1 MESKLTHKLFQQQ
14 IGKITILQTKVRD
27 IKNNLIELKER
38 CSRLFKAQ
46 CFNPTASTGNTLLV
60 LHKSS

>member
-1 MESKLTHKLFQQQ
+1 MERKLTHKLFEQQ

-27 IKNNLIELKER
+27 IKNNLTELKEK
-38 CSRLFKAQ
+38 CSRLFKTQ
-46 CFNPTASTGNTLLV
+46 YSNPTASTGNTLLV

>member
-27 IKNNLIELKER
+27 NKNNL
-38 CSRLFKAQ
+38 
-46 CFNPTASTGNTLLV
+46 T
-60 LHKSS
+60 